1 MKRIAIN
8 ATQSEEIRVAM
19 VDGQYLYDLD
29 IEHPNRAQKKSNI
42 YKAIVTRVEPSLE
55 AAFVNYGAD
64 RHGFLPFKEI
74 SKDYWKNTGK
84 KTEGRPSIKDVIK
97 EGQELLVQVDKEERG
112 NKGAALTTYIS
123 LAGRYLVL
131 MPNNPRAGGVSRRIE
146 GEDRHKIRD
155 ILAQL
160 DIPEGMGT
168 IVRTAG
174 VGRELDELT
183 WDMEYLKT
191 LWTAISQAN
200 TDHKAPVLLYQESNV
215 IIRALRDY
223 FRNDIGEILI
233 DNEQVYAQAHD
244 FISAVM
250 PHNLRKLKHY
260 TDTVPLFSRYQVE
273 NQIDSAFHR
282 EVNLPSGGAIVIDHT
297 EALISIDVNSAR
309 STRGQG
315 IEETAL
321 NTNLEAADEVARQ
334 LRLRDLGGLV
344 VIDFIDMLPNRN
356 QREVEKRLRDAL
368 KMDRAR
374 VQVGRISRFGLLEM
388 SRQRLRPSLGESS
401 QIICPRCSGEGTIR
415 GVESLA
421 LSIMRLM
428 EEEAMKDMT
437 VEVVAETPV
446 AVATFLL
453 NEKRKPLND
462 IQERHEIRLTIIPN
476 PDLDTPHYEITRLK
490 EEDAEDLPKTYQ
502 RVTKSTTMD
511 SASTHSE
518 PVAAAAPQ
526 AIVSQVR
533 PSSPAPTSTKPSF
546 ISRLVTTLFGAKKE
560 EESEQPKPVRK
571 TSSSSRSTN
580 TNTRSRSRK
589 PSTSKSRSTS
599 SKSKSTNSTRSKSTQ
614 NDTTGSSSQSQK
626 TSAPQKTSKSSTAK
640 SKTTEKK
647 PRQSS
652 SKSTKTSNK
661 SDAVESNNTEQ
672 KSAQSSSSKST
683 TAKTDKRTSS
693 RSRKPKSDTASKTTS
708 AKSANDSKAQ
718 ESADQAPIE
727 INIPLAGNSDSGKQT
742 ETKSTSTRKPRKR
755 RSSRSSKSSESKDT
769 NEVSASTV
777 LENSIATTVVT
788 SAASTDKSSDT
799 KSKASNVSV
808 MESQQS
814 LEPLEI
820 TIKEPKSESSDK
832 EPKKT
837 RTRKPRKPK
846 STEASSDTAKSE
858 IKDVKES
865 VEKKPETKVAEKAA
879 EKPVEPKSESTSKET
894 PTKATEKPVEAKTK
908 VAAEPK
914 AESATSEK
922 EKPSTAKAKTSDVA
936 TSSSSESAVTA
947 STKTETKTTTRKTT
961 RKTPSKKAETAKVDS
976 VTSDEKPAV
985 EPAKPVVAAPKV
997 EPAKPVVSTTTTR
1010 RKATTTKKA
1019 SKPAV
1024 TSTDTVATKEVP
1036 VVVPEVPAA
1045 PKPVIT
1051 TTKKVVTAKVDAAA
1065 ADKPKQEEIIL
1076 NEK

>member
-74 SKDYWKNTGK
+74 SKDYWKQTNK
-84 KTEGRPSIKDVIK
+84 KTEGRPNIKDVIK
-97 EGQELLVQVDKEERG
+97 EGQELMVQVDKEERG

-191 LWTAISQAN
+191 LWTAIAQAN
-200 TDHKAPVLLYQESNV
+200 TDHKAPILLYQESNV

-223 FRNDIGEILI
+223 FRSDIGEILV
-233 DNEQVYAQAHD
+233 DNEKVYAQAHD

-297 EALISIDVNSAR
+297 EALISVDVNSAR

-356 QREVEKRLRDAL
+356 QREVEKRLREAL

-453 NEKRKPLND
+453 NEKRKPLSE
-462 IQERHEIRLTIIPN
+462 IQDRHDIRLTIIPN

-490 EEDAEDLPKTYQ
+490 EDEADDLPKTYQ
-502 RVTKSTTMD
+502 RVTKSTTPD
-511 SASTHSE
+511 AGSTLTE
-518 PVAAAAPQ
+518 TAAPAAAQ

-533 PSSPAPTSTKPSF
+533 PSTPAPQSSTAKPSI
-546 ISRLVTTLFGAKKE
+546 ISRLVSSLFGSKKE
-560 EESEQPKPVRK
+560 EAAEQPKPVRS
-571 TSSSSRSTN
+571 TSPRAESGSN
-580 TNTRSRSRK
+580 QSRSRK
-589 PSTSKSRSTS
+589 PSTNKPRNTKAKATSNRNKQGDTSQDSNQSKDKKTS
-599 SKSKSTNSTRSKSTQ
+599 NTQ
-614 NDTTGSSSQSQK
+614 KNANTQK
-626 TSAPQKTSKSSTAK
+626 TTKAK
-640 SKTTEKK
+640 STEKK
-647 PRQSS
+647 PRQPRNKPTNKEQTSDADVNGNV
-652 SKSTKTSNK
+652 KEVATEKQQTSTKPTSDK
-661 SDAVESNNTEQ
+661 
-672 KSAQSSSSKST
+672 
-683 TAKTDKRTSS
+683 KRTNS
-693 RSRKPKSDTASKTTS
+693 RSRKPRNENNASKGS
-708 AKSANDSKAQ
+708 SKAAVDGSQ
-718 ESADQAPIE
+718 EVQDQTPLE
-727 INIPLAGNSDSGKQT
+727 INIPLASSSDSSVDAKAPA
-742 ETKSTSTRKPRKR
+742 KKPRKR
-755 RSSRSSKSSESKDT
+755 RSSRGSKSSENRD
-769 NEVSASTV
+769 NNDVSASTV

-788 SAASTDKSSDT
+788 GAASADKSASD
-799 KSKASNVSV
+799 KPKVDYSPKVDPN
-808 MESQQS
+808 QS
-814 LEPLEI
+814 TEPLEI
-820 TIKEPKSESSDK
+820 TIKEPKAESEK
-832 EPKKT
+832 PAKKP
-837 RTRKPRKPK
+837 RTRKPRTSKPK
-846 STEASSDTAKSE
+846 TTESTDSQATEAKS
-858 IKDVKES
+858 
-865 VEKKPETKVAEKAA
+865 TT
-879 EKPVEPKSESTSKET
+879 SE
-894 PTKATEKPVEAKTK
+894 
-908 VAAEPK
+908 
-914 AESATSEK
+914 ATSLLQ
-922 EKPSTAKAKTSDVA
+922 ACFC
-936 TSSSSESAVTA
+936 
-947 STKTETKTTTRKTT
+947 
-961 RKTPSKKAETAKVDS
+961 
-976 VTSDEKPAV
+976 
-985 EPAKPVVAAPKV
+985 
-997 EPAKPVVSTTTTR
+997 
-1010 RKATTTKKA
+1010 
-1019 SKPAV
+1019 
-1024 TSTDTVATKEVP
+1024 
-1036 VVVPEVPAA
+1036 
-1045 PKPVIT
+1045 
-1051 TTKKVVTAKVDAAA
+1051 
-1065 ADKPKQEEIIL
+1065 
-1076 NEK
+1076 